1 MSGGRR
7 GAETLVAGARGAER
21 PRPPTLRPEPPD
33 PRPPRPGGYSAVTRR
48 RRAQIDPARAV
59 TARDIVMQRAAF
71 AQRHARQVAL
81 GRLGR
86 LADRLGHFA
95 RLAVAESDPA
105 LLTADHDQ
113 RRKAEA
119 LAALDD
125 LRHTIDVD
133 ELVDELAVA
142 LFPAAPVAA
151 TAFAFTCHGVFRS
164 LKDLSREAR
173 APACI
178 RSIPLETQSAF
189 TRRVRQCLDAAV
201 VEIAT
206 AIEHHFL
213 DAVLD
218 GAFRQQLADRLGRI
232 DVGASVSGL
241 AHRLLQRRRRGQR
254 LALQVV
260 DDLRVDVLRRT
271 EHRQPRTAAGGTAQR
286 QPHALLA
293 PGIRN
298 LESRH
303 DRLRYFFLPS
313 LRKIN
318 SSEYFTP
325 LPL

>member
-1 MSGGRR
+1 MFCRVEGGANHVVGVRR
-7 GAETLVAGARGAER
+7 ADRFRHHVLDAER
-21 PRPPTLRPEPPD
+21 FEYRAHRAAGDDAGTGR
-33 PRPPRPGGYSAVTRR
+33 S
-48 RRAQIDPARAV
+48 RAQVDAARAM
-59 TARDIVMQRAAF
+59 AAGDIVMQRAAF
-71 AQRHARQVAL
+71 AQRHPGQVAL
-81 GRLGR
+81 RRFGR

-105 LLTADHDQ
+105 LLVADHDQ

-119 LAALDD
+119 LADLDD

-142 LFPAAPVAA
+142 FFPAAPVPA
-151 TAFAFTCHGVFRS
+151 TAFAFTCHGVFPIYPFNS
-164 LKDLSREAR
+164 LEAE
-173 APACI
+173 PAFARGI
-178 RSIPLETQSAF
+178 GER
-189 TRRVRQCLDAAV
+189 LDAPV
-201 VEIAT
+201 IEITA

-213 DAVLD
+213 DAVLHRTL
-218 GAFRQQLADRLGRI
+218 RQELADRLGRI
-232 DVGASVSGL
+232 DVGAGL
-241 AHRLLQRRRRGQR
+241 AAFAQRLLQRGGRGQR

-260 DDLRVDVLRRT
+260 DDLRIDVLRRA
-271 EHRQPRTAAGGTAQR
+271 EHRQTRPAAGGAAQR

-298 LESRH
+298 LEFRH

-318 SSEYFTP
+318 SSEYRTP